1 MFPFV
6 AHGLVAAAIGTAVAS
21 ISKSTDK
28 KQQDVVYDTEI
39 FSKVPEKF
47 LKEVFPITMVA
58 DVLKVN
64 VETLRRRIRTGNLNI
79 ANRDV
84 VGGRTGYA
92 IAGIDFINIA
102 KELARQDR
110 LAEYLHINYNVNFD
124 DLLKKANDMNSG
136 SRGSFLLG
144 SVINTLSE
152 QKTMT
157 SRGNRFKNELGIN
170 TDRAGSYNFS
180 SDIVKLEKE
189 LLLMEIELCEN
200 KIKIISSKIE
210 EENSLEEKIKLM
222 DERVELQKQ
231 LIEQHKKLCDYWK
244 YDTRFV

>member
-1 MFPFV
+1 MLPF
-6 AHGLVAAAIGTAVAS
+6 AIHGLIAAAIGSAVANVANS
-21 ISKSTDK
+21 NNKEHKDM
-28 KQQDVVYDTEI
+28 VYDSEI

-47 LKEVFPITMVA
+47 LKEAFTITMVA

-102 KELARQDR
+102 KELSKQDR
-110 LAEYLHINYNVNFD
+110 LAEFLNINYNVNFD

-136 SRGSFLLG
+136 SSSLLG

-157 SRGNRFKNELGIN
+157 SSENRLKERLGIN
-170 TDRAGSYNFS
+170 IDRADSSNFS
-180 SDIVKLEKE
+180 SDIVRLEKE

-210 EENSLEEKIKLM
+210 VESSIEEKIKLM
-222 DERVELQKQ
+222 DKRVELQKM
-231 LIEQHKKLCDYWK
+231 LIDQHKKLCEY
-244 YDTRFV
+244 